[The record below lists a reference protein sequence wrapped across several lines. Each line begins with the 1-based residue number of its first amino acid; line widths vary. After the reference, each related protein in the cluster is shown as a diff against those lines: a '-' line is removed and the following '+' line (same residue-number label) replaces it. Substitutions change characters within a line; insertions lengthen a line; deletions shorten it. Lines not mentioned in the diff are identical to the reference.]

1 MRANGC
7 GGVQCSAWSCSGHG
21 CSEAA
26 QVHGAW
32 RVLVNAAV
40 LPVQHRHHPGLVA
53 GGSEHRRRTL
63 AGAQRF
69 GNGQVGVG
77 VEGGQPGQFALDGQ
91 CRVGITPVPLRTVH
105 AQQKA
110 AGGGVV
116 PKGGVLAV
124 ADEGERAGGQVVVR
138 QRGEGDAAHATDLS
152 GAAEHMFTVASV
164 GVDDKGGGR
173 RVSSAPRLRET
184 PAPAPETCPAPA
196 PLGPCGGRW

>member
-1 MRANGC
+1 ML
-7 GGVQCSAWSCSGHG
+7 GVVVQRGHG

-53 GGSEHRRRTL
+53 GGGEPRRRTV

-110 AGGGVV
+110 AGGESCRKVV
-116 PKGGVLAV
+116 FSSWSTKVSVP
-124 ADEGERAGGQVVVR
+124 EGR
-138 QRGEGDAAHATDLS
+138 S
-152 GAAEHMFTVASV
+152 
-164 GVDDKGGGR
+164 
-173 RVSSAPRLRET
+173 
-184 PAPAPETCPAPA
+184 
-196 PLGPCGGRW
+196 